1 MLVVIPI
8 AAVALVILV
17 CWLVIA
23 GFRNG
28 DRPGDA
34 AVTAELAVA
43 RQPDGLR
50 PVILATVANRSA
62 VPLLVGMRARGGL
75 TLGSLTVR
83 VPWRTRARRY
93 RAGWQDTVGVVPGW
107 ESAIFRVPVRGGG
120 RHHRLT
126 AVIGQSEG
134 RLRVLTIPVTV
145 TEMMERVVMKKERI

>member
-43 RQPDGLR
+43 RQPDGLQ

-62 VPLLVGMRARGGL
+62 VPLLVGLHARGGL
-75 TLGSLTVR
+75 TAGSSTVR
-83 VPWRTRARRY
+83 VPRRTRARRY
-93 RAGWQDTVGVVPGW
+93 RAGAQDTVGVVPGW
-107 ESAIFRVPVRGGG
+107 ESAIFRVPVRAGS
-120 RHHRLT
+120 RRYRLT